1 MLPHV
6 LRFRA
11 MAAAGGRCLSGSGP
25 SPGLKP
31 RARVRIGTHGG
42 TFHCD
47 EAVACFLLRVLPQYQ
62 DAEIIRT
69 RDPQVLEECDVVVDV
84 GGVYDPDRHRYDHHQ

>member
-1 MLPHV
+1 MM
-6 LRFRA
+6 A
-11 MAAAGGRCLSGSGP
+11 AAAAAGGRCLSGSGP

-31 RARVRIGTHGG
+31 RPRVRIGTHGG

-62 DAEIIRT
+62 
-69 RDPQVLEECDVVVDV
+69 V
-84 GGVYDPDRHRYDHHQ
+84 